1 MSSGKRHLI
10 LIKAD
15 YKYPL
20 EMSLCIY
27 RDSHTKTPSHQIFL
41 CKMYLK
47 GKRTQVTLRANGAYK
62 TQRTKLRVWSNA
74 HKSLRKSLTKFAFKW
89 FCATPDNSVSHTVC
103 VHTGPDNWKHSLT
116 SPVTCKDLWL
126 KDARPRIWAYKKRIN
141 RY

>member
-1 MSSGKRHLI
+1 MSSGKCHLI

-41 CKMYLK
+41 CKRYLT
-47 GKRTQVTLRANGAYK
+47 GKLMQVTLRANGACK

-89 FCATPDNSVSHTVC
+89 FRATPDNSVSHTVC
-103 VHTGPDNWKHSLT
+103 VHTGPDNWKTQSNISSYLQG
-116 SPVTCKDLWL
+116 PVAEERKATDWGLQKEN
-126 KDARPRIWAYKKRIN
+126 K
-141 RY
+141 